1 MTNFDYAIVGLNSLL
16 RDLRNLPKEGQNE
29 LRKASQD
36 IANRHMAPAWRN
48 AALFA
53 GDPWGPVISDSVKV
67 KRDRIPAVT
76 IGGNRAELSGG
87 ATATML
93 RSPSNTGNA
102 RESFA
107 PFERTNW
114 IQYVRGTYQPGALR
128 EWTAAINRIATKWNR
143 F

>member
-1 MTNFDYAIVGLNSLL
+1 MAEIDYAIQGLNEIL
-16 RDLRNLPKEGQNE
+16 RALKNLPKEGQDE

-36 IANRHMAPAWRN
+36 IAARHMAQGWRN

-53 GDPWGPVISDSVKV
+53 GDPLGPIISDSVKT
-67 KRDRIPAVT
+67 KRDRIPSVT
-76 IGGNRAELSGG
+76 IGGNRPELSGG

-102 RESFA
+102 RGSFA

-128 EWTAAINRIATKWNR
+128 EWTAAIDRIVTKWNR
-143 F
+143 